1 MPKLSIDT
9 TLNYSPNFD
18 IHKRK
23 LKNIKFVIFHY
34 TGIKREIDAIKLLT
48 DEKSKVSC
56 HYFIKNNG
64 EILTLVPDT
73 YISWHAGV
81 SSWKNYKSINRNSI
95 GIEISNPGHDFKYKK
110 FSKKQIKSVLKLTTF
125 LIKKYKIKST
135 FILGHSDIAPDRKK
149 DPGEKF
155 PWKYFSKNKIGYWH
169 KLKEKQLL
177 QKRNQTVDQLDK
189 NKFIKNL
196 YKIGYPKNIKLD
208 KKKYL
213 KFLIFAFQRRFRQE
227 LVNGEI
233 DQECLFISKNLL
245 KILNKFA

>member
-9 TLNYSPNFD
+9 TLNYSPNFE
-18 IHKRK
+18 IYKRK
-23 LKNIKFVIFHY
+23 PKNIKFVIFHY
-34 TGIKREIDAIKLLT
+34 TGIKNEIDAINLLT

-64 EILTLVPDT
+64 KILTLVPDL

-95 GIEISNPGHDFKYKK
+95 GIEISNPGHDFTYKK
-110 FSKKQIKSVLKLTTF
+110 FSKNQINSVLKLTTF

-177 QKRNQTVDQLDK
+177 QKRNQTVDQFDK
-189 NKFIKNL
+189 DKFIKNL

-213 KFLIFAFQRRFRQE
+213 KFLISAFQRRFRQD
-227 LVNGEI
+227 LVNGKI

-245 KILNKFA
+245 ESLNKFS